1 LQQKAP
7 LRSHVSAGFSNLRIA
22 VVSPFVD
29 KHHGTERAVAELLER
44 LVHFYGYD
52 VYLYAQRVE
61 DMTSSVTHV
70 TQTAKTQ
77 AGSVHWRRVPSISGP
92 HLIQF
97 IWWYWQNQ
105 RVRRKD
111 VARSGAEFDVIL
123 SAGINCSDADLILV
137 HAVFHRLAEL
147 QKQAGSRGLRAWH
160 RSLYYGLL
168 RRLERKIYANR
179 RTALAAV
186 SQRTAHQ
193 ICHYLG
199 RSDVRVIPNGVDGQ
213 VFNPAARESLRNA
226 VRLRWNFADTEVVAL
241 LVGNDWRNKG
251 LATLLEATAKCRKL
265 PLRLLI
271 VGADDPSDWHTAISR
286 LDLEQKVSFLRPS
299 PNVLEF
305 YAAADILAAP
315 SLEDSFNLPAL
326 EAMACGLPVITS
338 SYAGVSSLLHHGQD
352 CFVLERPH
360 DFDTLAVHLANLCND
375 KSLRLSL
382 GAQAVRTASQFT
394 WEGSVDLIV
403 KLIED
408 VRAKKH
414 DSHAQRPHS

>member
-1 LQQKAP
+1 
-7 LRSHVSAGFSNLRIA
+7 

-29 KHHGTERAVAELLER
+29 KQHGTERAIAELVER
-44 LVHFYGYD
+44 LAHFYGYD
-52 VYLYAQRVE
+52 VYLYAQRAE
-61 DMTSSVTHV
+61 DMTLSV
-70 TQTAKTQ
+70 TQTTKTQ
-77 AGSVHWRRVPSISGP
+77 AGRVHWRRVPSISGP

-105 RVRRKD
+105 RMRRKEG
-111 VARSGAEFDVIL
+111 AKSGAEFDVIL
-123 SAGINCSDADLILV
+123 SAGINCSDADVILV
-137 HAVFHRLAEL
+137 HAVFHRLVEL

-186 SQRTAHQ
+186 SQRTADQ
-193 ICHYLG
+193 IYHYLD
-199 RSDVRVIPNGVDGQ
+199 RTDVRVIPNGVDSQ
-213 VFNPAARESLRNA
+213 AFNPLARESLRNA

-251 LATLLEATAKCRKL
+251 LATLLDAAAKCREL

-271 VGADDPSDWHTAISR
+271 VGADDPSNWRTTISR

-315 SLEDSFNLPAL
+315 SREDSFNLPAL

-338 SYAGVSSLLHHGQD
+338 GCAGVSSFLHHGQD
-352 CFVLERPH
+352 CFVLEQPQ
-360 DFDTLAVHLANLCND
+360 DFNTLAIHLTNLCND

-394 WEGSVDLIV
+394 WERSVDSVV

-408 VRAKKH
+408 VCAKKH
-414 DSHAQRPHS
+414 NSRAQRRHS